1 MAMPEYLVFRLYGP
15 LASWGG
21 IAVGEYRPVE
31 PSPTKSAI
39 LGLVGAALG
48 VRRDDAA
55 AQAQLR
61 RDYLVA
67 SIVHGG
73 GTLLRDYH
81 TTQVAPERAKKR
93 YWRFATRREEL
104 SVPRDEL
111 NTILS
116 TREYFCD
123 ALYTVCLRAA
133 TADPIYS
140 LAEIAEGLRQPAFV
154 PYLGR
159 KSCPV
164 ALPFQPRVVAGST
177 LREALE
183 AVTFHDRDLLRSR
196 PGGKPEERAIGMLY
210 WEGDEETGF
219 AAEAR
224 YTKPRRDLP
233 IDRMKWQFIERDEHA
248 ARIEIPAGVQ

>member
-21 IAVGEYRPVE
+21 IAVGEYRPAE
-31 PSPTKSAI
+31 QSPTKSAV
-39 LGLVGAALG
+39 LGLIGAALG
-48 VRRDDAA
+48 VRRDDAT
-55 AQAQLR
+55 AQARLR
-61 RDYLVA
+61 EDYRVA
-67 SIVHGG
+67 SIVHEG

-104 SVPRDEL
+104 SIPRDEL

-123 ALYTVCLRAA
+123 ALSTICLRAA
-133 TADPIYS
+133 APDPLYS
-140 LAEIAEGLRQPAFV
+140 LVEIAEGLRHPVFV

-164 ALPFQPRVVAGST
+164 ALPFQPQVVAGDT

-183 AVTFHDRDLLRSR
+183 AVTFRDRDLLRGR
-196 PGGKPEERAIGMLY
+196 PGERGMGLLC

-219 AAEAR
+219 TAEAR
-224 YTKPRRDLP
+224 YTEPRRDLP
-233 IDRMKWQFIERDEHA
+233 VDRMKWQFAERDEHT
-248 ARIEIPAGVQ
+248 ARIEIPTGVQ